1 MRTGSFTIYEG
12 INLMKEEGFIDNRAG
27 DVPFAGIIGELLE
40 TNLAGHPEKRA
51 VFRRMQGAVA
61 IDLVDIETAVT
72 LHFGGERLR
81 IDAGIVG
88 APALIIRTAS
98 DRVTDLNSL
107 RIVGGLPWYFDE
119 AGRKVVAHLL
129 SGRLKIEGMFG
140 HPVLLTRLTKIMSV
154 M

>member
-1 MRTGSFTIYEG
+1 M
-12 INLMKEEGFIDNRAG
+12 EEGFIDNHAEA
-27 DVPFAGIIGELLE
+27 VPFAGIIAELLA
-40 TNLAGHPEKRA
+40 TNVARHPEKQA
-51 VFRRMQGAVA
+51 VYRRMRGAVA
-61 IDLVDIETAVT
+61 IDLIDIETAVT
-72 LHFGGERLR
+72 LVFGGERLR

-98 DRVTDLNSL
+98 DRVTDLNAL

-129 SGRLKIEGMFG
+129 TGRLKIEGMFG

>member
-1 MRTGSFTIYEG
+1 M
-12 INLMKEEGFIDNRAG
+12 EEGFIDNHAE
-27 DVPFAGIIGELLE
+27 DVPFAGIIAELLA
-40 TNLAGHPEKRA
+40 TNLTRHSEKQA
-51 VFRRMQGAVA
+51 VYRRMRGAVA
-61 IDLVDIETAVT
+61 IDLSDIETSVT

-88 APALIIRTAS
+88 SPALIIRTAS
-98 DRVTDLNSL
+98 DRVTHLNAL

-119 AGRKVVAHLL
+119 AGRRVVAHLL
-129 SGRLKIEGMFG
+129 TGRLKIEGMFG